1 MRPSTP
7 AGDVAD
13 EHPYWALPIDEVFTL
28 VDSAASGLST
38 EEARRRAADAPPPLG
53 RRTSTDVELI
63 ARQFRSPILIL
74 LVAAAVLS
82 EVLGE
87 TTDAVIITAIVAAS
101 GVLGFF
107 QERGA
112 VHAVNALLASVQVKC
127 RVLRDGAVTTV
138 PLGEVQRG
146 EVVLLSA
153 GDLVPG
159 DCRVIEAN
167 NLLVDE
173 STLTGEAYPAAKS
186 TEVVAADA
194 ELADRD
200 SAVHLGSHVA
210 SGAGRVVVVHTGSAT
225 EFGAVSA
232 HLATRHVPTSFERGV
247 TSFGLLL
254 LRATAVLVIGV
265 FVANIAL
272 NRPFVEA
279 LLFALAL
286 AVGLTPQMLPAIVT
300 LSLSRG
306 AALMAAKKVIVKR
319 LDAIED
325 IGGLDV
331 LCTDKTGTLTTGS
344 VGMDA
349 SLSPRGEPDDA
360 VARLAWMNAHHQ
372 TGFANP
378 IDDAI
383 LASVPA
389 PADRGERLAELPYDF
404 TRKRL
409 SVLVSNGDGTH
420 VITKGAFE
428 QVLQCC
434 GTIAGQPAAA
444 AEPELRDL
452 YGRLSSEGYRV
463 LAVATGAAPDST
475 ELVADDEHG
484 LDLVGLLTFSDPAK
498 EGAREAV
505 ERLRDLNVSV
515 RLITGD
521 NRLAAAHI
529 AAQMGLSLDDALT
542 GADIARLDDAAL
554 AVRAERTTV
563 FAEVTPI
570 HKERIVRALSAAGHT
585 VGFMGDGINDA
596 PALHVADVGISV
608 DTAVD
613 VAKQTADLVLLE
625 KDLGVLGDGI
635 EAGRRVFANTLKYVH
650 VTTSANFGN
659 MLSMAAA
666 AAFLPFLPL
675 LPTQIL
681 LLNFLSDIPATTI
694 ATDRVDPEQ
703 LSSATRWD
711 VRQVRNFML
720 VFGVVSTVFDLL
732 TFALLRWWLHAEPE
746 EFRSGWFIEST
757 ATELAVMLVL
767 RTRRPFLTSRPS
779 RALAWSSAA
788 VLCIV
793 AVLPFSPVASSLGLG
808 HLPAGTMLALVA
820 VVATYV
826 VVTEVLK
833 LRTSFLFNPTRPRI
847 HRSLGRTMRRG

>member
-1 MRPSTP
+1 M
-7 AGDVAD
+7 G
-13 EHPYWALPIDEVFTL
+13 LDEVFEL
-28 VDSAASGLST
+28 VASSRDGLSGD
-38 EEARRRAADAPPPLG
+38 EAARRAVDAPPPLG
-53 RRTSTDVELI
+53 RQKSTDLELLG
-63 ARQFRSPILIL
+63 RQFRSPILIL
-74 LVAAAVLS
+74 LVAAALLS
-82 EVLGE
+82 QALGE
-87 TTDAVIITAIVAAS
+87 TTDAVIITLIVLAS

-112 VHAVNALLASVQVKC
+112 VHAVNSLLASVQVRC
-127 RVLRDGAVTTV
+127 RVLRDGATV
-138 PLGEVQRG
+138 SAPILSVVRG
-146 EVVLLSA
+146 DVVLLSA
-153 GDLVPG
+153 GDVVPG
-159 DCRVIEAN
+159 DCRVLEAN

-173 STLTGEAYPAAKS
+173 STLTGEAYPAAKA
-186 TEVVAADA
+186 VAAVPASA

-200 SAVHLGSHVA
+200 SVVHLGSHVA
-210 SGAGRVVVVHTGSAT
+210 SGAGMAVVVDTGTAT

-254 LRATAVLVIGV
+254 LRATAVLVVGV

-272 NRPFVEA
+272 DRPLVEA

-306 AALMAAKKVIVKR
+306 AALMAARRVIVKR

-349 SLSPRGEPDDA
+349 SLAPSGEPDPH
-360 VARLAWMNAHHQ
+360 VGRLAWLNARHQ

-389 PADRGERLAELPYDF
+389 PDDVGERLAELPYDF

-409 SVLVSNGDGTH
+409 SVLVRDGSGTRI
-420 VITKGAFE
+420 VTKGAFD

-434 GTIAGQPAAA
+434 NTIAGESLPGAAA
-444 AEPELRDL
+444 PLRAL
-452 YGRLSSEGYRV
+452 YERLSAGGYRV
-463 LAVATGAAPDST
+463 LAVAVGRLTDRIAAVGATLAPD
-475 ELVADDEHG
+475 DERD
-484 LDLVGLLTFSDPAK
+484 LDLVGLLIFSDPAK
-498 EGAREAV
+498 AGAREAI
-505 ERLRDLNVSV
+505 ERLRGLNVSV

-529 AAQMGLSLDDALT
+529 ATQMGLSLDDALT

-554 AVRAERTTV
+554 AVRADRTMV

-585 VGFMGDGINDA
+585 VGFLGDGINDA

-681 LLNFLSDIPATTI
+681 LLNFLSDVPATTI
-694 ATDRVDPEQ
+694 ATDRVDDEQ
-703 LSSATRWD
+703 LRRASRWD
-711 VRQVRNFML
+711 VRQVRNFMI
-720 VFGVVSTVFDLL
+720 VFGLVSTVFDLL
-732 TFALLRWWLHAEPE
+732 TFALLRWWLKADPE
-746 EFRSGWFIEST
+746 VFRSGWFIEST

-767 RTRRPFLTSRPS
+767 RTRRPFLRSRPS
-779 RALAWSSAA
+779 RALAVSSAA
-788 VLCIV
+788 VLAIV
-793 AVLPFSPVASSLGLG
+793 TALPFTPLARGLGLG
-808 HLPAGTMLALVA
+808 RLSLTTLAALVA
-820 VVATYV
+820 VVVAYV
-826 VVTEVLK
+826 VVTEALK
-833 LRTSFLFNPTRPRI
+833 RRTSFLFDPGREHRRRPQHI
-847 HRSLGRTMRRG
+847 TA

>member
-1 MRPSTP
+1 
-7 AGDVAD
+7 
-13 EHPYWALPIDEVFTL
+13 
-28 VDSAASGLST
+28 
-38 EEARRRAADAPPPLG
+38 
-53 RRTSTDVELI
+53 
-63 ARQFRSPILIL
+63 RSPILIL
-74 LVAAAVLS
+74 LVAAALLS
-82 EVLGE
+82 QLLGE
-87 TTDAVIITAIVAAS
+87 TTDAVIITHIVLAS

-112 VHAVNALLASVQVKC
+112 VHAVNSLLASVQVRC
-127 RVLRDGAVTTV
+127 RVVRDGATV
-138 PLGEVQRG
+138 NAPILSVVRG
-146 EVVLLSA
+146 DVVLLSA
-153 GDLVPG
+153 GDVVPG
-159 DCRVIEAN
+159 DCRVLEAN

-173 STLTGEAYPAAKS
+173 STLTGEAYPAAK
-186 TEVVAADA
+186 VVTAVPADA

-200 SAVHLGSHVA
+200 SVVHLGSHVA
-210 SGAGRVVVVHTGSAT
+210 SGTGTVVVVDTGAAT

-254 LRATAVLVIGV
+254 LRATAVLVVGV

-272 NRPFVEA
+272 DRPFVEA

-306 AALMAAKKVIVKR
+306 AALMAARRVIVKR

-331 LCTDKTGTLTTGS
+331 LCTDKTGTLTSGS

-349 SLSPRGEPDDA
+349 SLSPTGEPDPH
-360 VARLAWMNAHHQ
+360 VGRLAWLNARHQ

-389 PADRGERLAELPYDF
+389 PEDAGERLAELPYDF

-409 SVLVSNGDGTH
+409 SVLVRDADGTH
-420 VITKGAFE
+420 IITKGAFE

-434 GTIAGQPAAA
+434 STIAGAPLPEADPA
-444 AEPELRDL
+444 LRTL
-452 YGRLSSEGYRV
+452 YERLSAEGYRV
-463 LAVATGAAPDST
+463 LAVAVGVVTDRRPDAGVMLDPAH
-475 ELVADDEHG
+475 ERA
-484 LDLVGLLTFSDPAK
+484 LDLVGLLIFSDPAK
-498 EGAREAV
+498 AGAREAI
-505 ERLRDLNVSV
+505 ERLHGLNVSV

-529 AAQMGLSLDDALT
+529 ATQMGLSLDDALT
-542 GADIARLDDAAL
+542 GSDIARLDDAAL
-554 AVRAERTTV
+554 AVRADRTMV

-585 VGFMGDGINDA
+585 VGFLGDGINDA

-681 LLNFLSDIPATTI
+681 LLNFLSDVPATTI
-694 ATDRVDPEQ
+694 ATDRVDDEQ
-703 LSSATRWD
+703 LRRASRWD
-711 VRQVRNFML
+711 VRQVRNFMI
-720 VFGVVSTVFDLL
+720 VFGMVSTVFDLL
-732 TFALLRWWLHAEPE
+732 TFALLRWWLKAEPE
-746 EFRSGWFIEST
+746 VFRSGWFIEST

-767 RTRRPFLTSRPS
+767 RTRRPFLRSRPS
-779 RALAWSSAA
+779 RALAVSSAA
-788 VLCIV
+788 VLAIV
-793 AVLPFSPVASSLGLG
+793 TVLPFTPLAHGLGLG
-808 HLPAGTMLALVA
+808 RLSLAALAALVA
-820 VVATYV
+820 VVVAYV
-826 VVTEVLK
+826 VVTEALK
-833 LRTSFLFNPTRPRI
+833 QRTSFLFDSGQPHRHHHRLHRHPSLTATRN
-847 HRSLGRTMRRG
+847 

>member
-1 MRPSTP
+1 MF
-7 AGDVAD
+7 A
-13 EHPYWALPIDEVFTL
+13 L
-28 VDSAASGLST
+28 VDGRPQGLETAEATRRSG
-38 EEARRRAADAPPPLG
+38 EAPPPLG
-53 RRTSTDVELI
+53 RQKSTDLELLG
-63 ARQFRSPILIL
+63 RQFRSPILIL
-74 LVAAAVLS
+74 LVVAAVLS
-82 EVLGE
+82 QLLGE
-87 TTDAVIITAIVAAS
+87 TTDAVIITVIVVAS
-101 GVLGFF
+101 GMLGFF

-112 VHAVNALLASVQVKC
+112 VHAVNALLASVQVRC
-127 RVLRDGAVTTV
+127 RVLRDGATATV
-138 PLGEVQRG
+138 PIGEVVRG
-146 EVVLLSA
+146 DVVLLSA
-153 GDLVPG
+153 GEVVPG
-159 DCRVIEAN
+159 DCRVLEAN

-186 TEVVAADA
+186 VDIVPADA

-200 SAVHLGSHVA
+200 DVVHLGSHVA
-210 SGAGRVVVVHTGSAT
+210 SGAGSAVVVHTGSAT

-272 NRPFVEA
+272 DRPFVEA

-306 AALMAAKKVIVKR
+306 ASLMAAKRVIVKR

-349 SLSPRGEPDDA
+349 SLSPTGQPDAA

-383 LASVPA
+383 LASVTA
-389 PADRGERLAELPYDF
+389 PTDPGERLAELPYDF

-409 SVLVSNGDGTH
+409 SVLVRNGDGTH
-420 VITKGAFE
+420 VVTKGAFE

-434 GTIAGQPAAA
+434 ATIGGRPCVE
-444 AEPELRDL
+444 AEDALRAL
-452 YGRLSSEGYRV
+452 YGRLSADGYRV
-463 LAVATGAAPDST
+463 LAVAVGRTDGAARLAT
-475 ELVADDEHG
+475 EDERG

-498 EGAREAV
+498 AGTREAI
-505 ERLRDLNVSV
+505 ERLRRLNVSV

-529 AAQMGLSLDDALT
+529 AGQMGLSLDDALT

-585 VGFMGDGINDA
+585 VGFLGDGINDA

-625 KDLGVLGDGI
+625 KNLAVLGDGI

-681 LLNFLSDIPATTI
+681 LLNFLSDVPATTI
-694 ATDRVDPEQ
+694 ATDRVDEEQ
-703 LSSATRWD
+703 LRRASRWD
-711 VRQVRNFML
+711 VRQVRNFMI

-732 TFALLRWWLHAEPE
+732 TFALLRWWLDASPE
-746 EFRSGWFIEST
+746 VFRSGWFIEST

-767 RTRRPFLTSRPS
+767 RTRRPFLRSRPS
-779 RALAWSSAA
+779 RALAVSSAA
-788 VLCIV
+788 VLGIV
-793 AVLPFSPVASSLGLG
+793 SVLPFTPVAGWLGLG
-808 HLPAGTMLALVA
+808 HLPAGTLAALVA
-820 VVATYV
+820 LVAIYV
-826 VVTEVLK
+826 VVTEALK
-833 LRTSFLFNPTRPRI
+833 RRTSFLFDADRPRPQ
-847 HRSLGRTMRRG
+847 HTPA